1 MPLAVEPTDVD
12 GCRECGEVVATD
24 ATYCPACGARQTTPR
39 RRRSPRMRAESR
51 RLERSTHMWLV
62 AALGA
67 VALLLLV
74 VGIFV
79 GRVATRTTSTDGAGD
94 GSADA
99 AHAMDTY
106 APLAETWLAKHQD
119 IAEEANDDDANGL
132 AAAAEDARLW
142 IEVNR
147 QDLGALAATPG
158 ASTVHY
164 QQLVAIF
171 DTRVSVLADVEAV
184 ATTGGGAAAT
194 TTSRADLYE
203 LDRQA
208 EALTCEIAEVMRA
221 EGDDPDAHITPD
233 MNVAC

>member
-1 MPLAVEPTDVD
+1 MPLAVEPTEVH
-12 GCRECGEVVATD
+12 GCRECGEVVAAD
-24 ATYCPACGARQTTPR
+24 ATFCPACGTRQTTPR
-39 RRRSPRMRAESR
+39 PARSPRMRAESR
-51 RLERSTHMWLV
+51 RLERSTHLWLV

-67 VALLLLV
+67 IALVLLV

-79 GRVATRTTSTDGAGD
+79 GRVATRTTAGGTGDDGA
-94 GSADA
+94 A
-99 AHAMDTY
+99 AQAMDTY
-106 APLAETWLAKHQD
+106 APIAETWLAKHQG

-132 AAAAEDARLW
+132 AVAAEDARLW

-147 QDLGALAATPG
+147 GDLGDLGATPG
-158 ASTVHY
+158 DSAALY
-164 QQLVAIF
+164 RQLVAIF
-171 DTRVSVLADVEAV
+171 DERSSVLADIESV

-208 EALTCEIAEVMRA
+208 EALACEIAEVMRG

-233 MNVAC
+233 MYVAC